1 MRVSRFTP
9 RNRGF
14 TLIELMIVVAI
25 IGILA
30 AIAIPNFIKFQARS
44 KQSEAKT
51 NLKALYTAQ
60 KSFFSEKDRY
70 SHYANEIGFAP
81 ERGNRY
87 AYRVSAAAGTC
98 EDRTGADIVV
108 PNAGVPCIGSDA
120 NRFGPNSA
128 IATPTPIVSTFTVAS
143 SGGWTTTFGVQPDV
157 ETCPNCNF
165 FAGAQG
171 NADNEASFDDWVI
184 AGFEGTG
191 APGPCSESG
200 NVASGTPYNTRNDVA
215 CDGATGNN

>member
-1 MRVSRFTP
+1 MRVSRFNP

-30 AIAIPNFIKFQARS
+30 AIAIPNFLKFQARS

-70 SHYANEIGFAP
+70 SDFANEIGFSP

-87 AYRVSAAAGTC
+87 GYMISAAAGNA
-98 EDRTGADIVV
+98 EARTAAVIAA
-108 PNAGVPCIGSDA
+108 PAGGVTTISYDA
-120 NRFGPNSA
+120 FRFGGAGAAPAPVVTNYTATAPNNQ
-128 IATPTPIVSTFTVAS
+128 V
-143 SGGWTTTFGVQPDV
+143 FGVQG
-157 ETCPNCNF
+157 TCPNCNF
-165 FAGAQG
+165 FAGASG
-171 NADNEASFDDWVI
+171 NADNEVGMDDWVI
-184 AGFEGTG
+184 AGFEGVGTVSG
-191 APGPCSESG
+191 CSEAG
-200 NVASGTPYNTRNDVA
+200 NVSSGTPYNTHNDVA
-215 CDGATGNN
+215 CD

>member
-1 MRVSRFTP
+1 MRVSRFNP

-51 NLKALYTAQ
+51 NLKALFTAQ

-70 SHYANEIGFAP
+70 SDYANEIGFAP

-87 AYRVSAAAGTC
+87 GYIVSAEGEFELRTTADVTPPAADGIGAISYDSFRFGGTAARPTFAPTNFAAAG
-98 EDRTGADIVV
+98 A
-108 PNAGVPCIGSDA
+108 
-120 NRFGPNSA
+120 
-128 IATPTPIVSTFTVAS
+128 
-143 SGGWTTTFGVQPDV
+143 GGWDGTTFGVQSD
-157 ETCPNCNF
+157 CPNCNF
-165 FAGAQG
+165 LAGASG
-171 NADNEASFDDWVI
+171 NADNEVGLDNWLI

-191 APGPCSESG
+191 TLTGCSEAGTVS
-200 NVASGTPYNTRNDVA
+200 SGTPYNDRNDVA
-215 CDGATGNN
+215 CDGT

>member
-1 MRVSRFTP
+1 MRVSRFNP

-30 AIAIPNFIKFQARS
+30 AIAIPNFLKFQARS

-70 SHYANEIGFAP
+70 SDFANEIGFSP

-87 AYRVSAAAGTC
+87 GYRVSDAAGAPELRAAAII
-98 EDRTGADIVV
+98 AA
-108 PNAGVPCIGSDA
+108 PAGGVTSISYDA
-120 NRFGPNSA
+120 FRFGGTAAAPV
-128 IATPTPIVSTFTVAS
+128 VSTANYNAAPNTVV
-143 SGGWTTTFGVQPDV
+143 FGVQG
-157 ETCPNCNF
+157 TCPNCNF
-165 FAGAQG
+165 FAGAAG
-171 NADNEASFDDWVI
+171 NADNEAGLDSWVI
-184 AGFEGTG
+184 AGFEAVGTVSG
-191 APGPCSESG
+191 CSEAG
-200 NVASGTPYNTRNDVA
+200 NVSSGTPYNTNNDVA
-215 CDGATGNN
+215 CD

>member
-1 MRVSRFTP
+1 MRVSRFNP

-70 SHYANEIGFAP
+70 SSFANEIGFAP

-87 AYRVSAAAGTC
+87 AYRVSVGGTC
-98 EDRTGADIVV
+98 EVRSGNVIPPAADAIACIENDSFRFGANSQIANPAPETATFETSV
-108 PNAGVPCIGSDA
+108 PNM
-120 NRFGPNSA
+120 SA
-128 IATPTPIVSTFTVAS
+128 D
-143 SGGWTTTFGVQPDV
+143 FGVLPAMDQ
-157 ETCPNCNF
+157 CPNCNF
-165 FAGAQG
+165 FAGATG
-171 NADNEASFDDWVI
+171 NADNEASSDDWVI
-184 AGFEGTG
+184 AGFEGNGRPT
-191 APGPCSESG
+191 ACSEEG
-200 NVASGTPYNTRNDVA
+200 NVSSGTPYNTRNDVA
-215 CDGATGNN
+215 CDD

>member
-1 MRVSRFTP
+1 MRVSRFNP

-70 SHYANEIGFAP
+70 SDFANEIGFAP

-87 AYRVSAAAGTC
+87 GYRVSAGGTC
-98 EDRTGADIVV
+98 EVRSAATITTGATAI
-108 PNAGVPCIGSDA
+108 NCIENDSF
-120 NRFGPNSA
+120 RFGANSIIANPNPIITSFSTTA
-128 IATPTPIVSTFTVAS
+128 AGITPA
-143 SGGWTTTFGVQPDV
+143 FGVLPAQAN
-157 ETCPNCNF
+157 CPNCTF
-165 FAGAQG
+165 MAGAQG
-171 NADNEASFDDWVI
+171 NADNEATYDDWII
-184 AGFEGTG
+184 AGFEGAG
-191 APGPCSESG
+191 AAGGCSELA
-200 NVASGTPYNTRNDVA
+200 NVAGGSPYNTRNDVA
-215 CDGATGNN
+215 CDN